1 MADDNL
7 LFELARFIQRVS
19 AIARTGLAF
28 APSGFDSERYQEL
41 LNETAQMTA
50 ALDGTE
56 NAASEE
62 IYQRWRNEVR
72 DGYDGYVTAAVGC
85 GAIVFNERDEILMMQ
100 RPSGGWW
107 YPTGFCDV
115 GISPAENVA
124 REVRE
129 EIGIIVKPIR
139 LMGVTDSLK
148 IGSPTRHIYSMLF
161 YCRIESGE
169 FKLHPLEVLQAGF
182 FPLEQLPEPLH
193 GLDRRWIRLAHEF
206 HFNGRTEAYFDK
218 L

>member
-41 LNETAQMTA
+41 LNEAARMTA
-50 ALDGTE
+50 ALDGAE

-100 RPSGGWW
+100 RPSGRWW

-129 EIGIIVKPIR
+129 EIGITVKPIR

-148 IGSPTRHIYSMLF
+148 IGSPTRHIYSTLF
-161 YCRIESGE
+161 YCRIEGGE
-169 FKLHPLEVLQAGF
+169 FKLHPLEAIQAGF
-182 FPLEQLPEPLH
+182 FPLERLPEPLH

-206 HFNGRTEAYFDK
+206 HFSGRTEAYFDQ